1 MKMDEPQD
9 HRDERILILAP
20 TGRDAAMT
28 VRYLLEAGLRAEA
41 CDHIEALCDEAREG
55 TGMIFLT
62 GEALTTEALRC
73 LVELLAQQPAWSDIP
88 FVVLTSGGGETPAN
102 TEALAAL
109 SEAGNVTLIERPVRL
124 MTLMSTVR
132 AALRARQRQYE
143 VRAHLAAEWRAKQ
156 ALEQSEEKYRGL
168 LENANDIIYSHDL
181 QGNYLTINRACAE
194 VTGYTRE
201 EILGGLNIAQVVVPE
216 HLELAKRMTE
226 LKLRDPSPTVYEIDI
241 NTKDGRRLTLEVST
255 RVSQR
260 EGHGTIIEGIARD
273 VTERKRAEEAVR
285 ESERQLRTLAN
296 AVPLLAWMAEPD
308 GHIFWYNQR
317 WYDYTGTR
325 PEEMRG
331 WGWQSVHNPEVLPL
345 VLERWRASI
354 MSGEPFEMEFPLKSA
369 GGEFRSFL
377 TRVTPLR
384 DEQGR
389 VVRWFGTNT
398 DVEELRRALKQ
409 AEDANRMKDEFLATL
424 SHELRTPLTSILGWA
439 RMLSNRQLDE
449 ANTARALET
458 IERNAKAQSQLI
470 EDILDVS
477 RVITGKL
484 RLEVQ
489 SIDLA
494 AVIESS
500 IDAVLP
506 AAEAKGIR
514 LQRVLD
520 SGASMVSGDPARLQ
534 QVIWNLL
541 SNAIKFTPRDGRVQV
556 KLERINSHVEIIVRD
571 DGQGIS
577 PDVLPFIFER
587 FRQAD
592 STMTRAHGGLGLG
605 LAIVR
610 HLVEMH
616 GGTVEVESAGE
627 GLGATFTV
635 KLPLVVV
642 RSFNARRASDAERV
656 HPTASNGS
664 PFNCPPELDGLRLLV
679 VDDEEDTRTLLKMV
693 LEKCGA
699 SVTTVSSAREA
710 IAALKRTRPHVL
722 ISDLGMPEEDGY
734 ALIKKVRALPE
745 EEGGKTPSAAL
756 TAYAR
761 VEDRMKVLRSGF
773 QIHIPKPVEP
783 AELVAVVANLAG
795 RILK

>member
-1 MKMDEPQD
+1 MAETQD
-9 HRDERILILAP
+9 NRDERILILAP
-20 TGRDAAMT
+20 IGKDATMAAQH
-28 VRYLLEAGLRAEA
+28 LQAAGLRAEA
-41 CDHIEALCDEAREG
+41 CDGVEEVCEKMREG
-55 TGMIFLT
+55 AGVIFLT
-62 GEALTTEALRC
+62 GEALTFEAMRYLAEA
-73 LVELLAQQPAWSDIP
+73 VAQQPAWSDIP
-88 FVVLTSGGGETPAN
+88 LVVLTSGGAETPDN
-102 TEALAAL
+102 NELMGDLVKTC
-109 SEAGNVTLIERPVRL
+109 NVTLIERPVRL
-124 MTLMSTVR
+124 MTLLSAVNS
-132 AALRARQRQYE
+132 ALRARQRQYDLRKYLLSE
-143 VRAHLAAEWRAKQ
+143 ERTRE
-156 ALEQSEEKYRGL
+156 ALERSEEKYRSL

-181 QGNYLTINRACAE
+181 AGNYLTINRACE
-194 VTGYTRE
+194 VVTGYTRD

-216 HLELAKRMTE
+216 QLELAKRMTE
-226 LKLRDPSPTVYEIDI
+226 LKLRDPSPTLYEIDI
-241 NTKDGRRLTLEVST
+241 NTKRGRRLTLEVST

-260 EGHGTIIEGIARD
+260 PGHEPIIEGIARD
-273 VTERKRAEEAVR
+273 ITERKHAEEAVR
-285 ESERQLRTLAN
+285 ESEQQLRTLAN
-296 AVPLLAWMAEPD
+296 AVPLLTWMAEPD
-308 GHIFWYNQR
+308 GNIFWYNQR
-317 WYDYTGTR
+317 WYDYTGTTPR
-325 PEEMRG
+325 EMQG
-331 WGWQSVHNPEVLPL
+331 WGWQSVHDPEVLPH
-345 VLERWRASI
+345 VLERWRASVA
-354 MSGEPFEMEFPLKSA
+354 SGEPFEMEFPLKSA
-369 GGEFRSFL
+369 GGDFRSFL

-384 DEQGR
+384 DEEGR

-439 RMLSNRQLDE
+439 RMLSSGRLAE
-449 ANTARALET
+449 ADTGRALET
-458 IERNAKAQSQLI
+458 IERNAIAQSQLI

-489 SIDLA
+489 TVNLTS
-494 AVIESS
+494 VIQSS
-500 IDAVLP
+500 VDAVLP

-541 SNAIKFTPRDGRVQV
+541 SNAIKFTPKDGRVQV
-556 KLERINSHVEIIVRD
+556 KLERINSHVEIVVAD
-571 DGQGIS
+571 NGQGIN

-592 STMTRAHGGLGLG
+592 STTTRSHGGLGLG

-616 GGTVEVESAGE
+616 GGTVEVESFGE
-627 GLGATFTV
+627 GHGSTFTV

-642 RSFNARRASDAERV
+642 RSFNVGRAGDAERV

-664 PFNCPPELDGLRLLV
+664 HFNCPPELDGLRLLV
-679 VDDEEDTRTLLKMV
+679 VDDEEDTRILLKMV

-699 SVTTVSSAREA
+699 SVTTASSAREA
-710 IAALKRTRPHVL
+710 LAALKELRPHVL

-745 EEGGKTPSAAL
+745 EDGGQTPSAAL

-773 QIHIPKPVEP
+773 QIHITKPVEP
-783 AELVAVVANLAG
+783 GELVAVVANLAG
-795 RILK
+795 RISM

>member
-1 MKMDEPQD
+1 MAEPQD
-9 HRDERILILAP
+9 NRDERILILAP

-28 VRYLLEAGLRAEA
+28 ARYLHEAGLSAEA
-41 CDHIEALCDEAREG
+41 CDNIEELCEETRAG
-55 TGMIFLT
+55 AGMIFLT
-62 GEALTTEALRC
+62 GEALTVAAMRY
-73 LVELLAQQPAWSDIP
+73 LVESLAGQPAWSDIP
-88 FVVLTSGGGETPAN
+88 LVVLTSGGGETPAN
-102 TEALAAL
+102 TEVLAAL
-109 SEAGNVTLIERPVRL
+109 AEASNVTLIERPVRL
-124 MTLMSTVR
+124 MTLMSAVR
-132 AALRARQRQYE
+132 SALRARRHQYE
-143 VRAHLAAEWRAKQ
+143 VREHLAAERGSKE
-156 ALEQSEEKYRGL
+156 ALERSE
-168 LENANDIIYSHDL
+168 
-181 QGNYLTINRACAE
+181 
-194 VTGYTRE
+194 V
-201 EILGGLNIAQVVVPE
+201 
-216 HLELAKRMTE
+216 
-226 LKLRDPSPTVYEIDI
+226 
-241 NTKDGRRLTLEVST
+241 
-255 RVSQR
+255 
-260 EGHGTIIEGIARD
+260 
-273 VTERKRAEEAVR
+273 AVR
-285 ESERQLRTLAN
+285 ESERQLRTLVN

-308 GHIFWYNQR
+308 GSIFWYNQR
-317 WYDYTGTR
+317 WYEYTGTT

-331 WGWQSVHNPEVLPL
+331 WGWQSVHDPEMLPR
-345 VLERWRASI
+345 VLERWRTSI
-354 MSGEPFEMEFPLKSA
+354 TSGEPFEMEFPLKSA
-369 GGEFRSFL
+369 AGEFRSFL

-439 RMLSNRQLDE
+439 RMLSNGQLDV
-449 ANTARALET
+449 ATTSRALET

-489 SIDLA
+489 PVDLA
-494 AVIESS
+494 SVIESS

-506 AAEAKGIR
+506 AAVAKGIR

-520 SGASMVSGDPARLQ
+520 SGVSMVSGDPTRLR

-541 SNAIKFTPRDGRVQV
+541 SNAIKFTSRDGSVLV
-556 KLERINSHVEIIVRD
+556 KLERINSHVEIVVAD

-577 PDVLPFIFER
+577 PEVLPFIFER

-592 STMTRAHGGLGLG
+592 STTTRAHGGLGLG

-616 GGTVEVESAGE
+616 GGSVEVESDGE
-627 GLGATFTV
+627 GHGATFTV
-635 KLPLVVV
+635 KLPPAV
-642 RSFNARRASDAERV
+642 RSFHVRRERDV
-656 HPTASNGS
+656 ERAHPTASNGS
-664 PFNCPPELDGLRLLV
+664 SFNCLPELDGLRLLV
-679 VDDEEDTRTLLKMV
+679 VDDEEDTRALLKTV
-693 LEKCGA
+693 LEGCGA
-699 SVTTVSSAREA
+699 SVTTATCAREA
-710 IAALKRTRPHVL
+710 IVALKESRPDVL

-734 ALIKKVRALPE
+734 DLIKKVRALPE
-745 EEGGKTPSAAL
+745 EDGGQTPSAAL
-756 TAYAR
+756 TAYAG

>member
-1 MKMDEPQD
+1 
-9 HRDERILILAP
+9 
-20 TGRDAAMT
+20 
-28 VRYLLEAGLRAEA
+28 
-41 CDHIEALCDEAREG
+41 
-55 TGMIFLT
+55 
-62 GEALTTEALRC
+62 
-73 LVELLAQQPAWSDIP
+73 
-88 FVVLTSGGGETPAN
+88 
-102 TEALAAL
+102 
-109 SEAGNVTLIERPVRL
+109 
-124 MTLMSTVR
+124 
-132 AALRARQRQYE
+132 
-143 VRAHLAAEWRAKQ
+143 
-156 ALEQSEEKYRGL
+156 
-168 LENANDIIYSHDL
+168 
-181 QGNYLTINRACAE
+181 
-194 VTGYTRE
+194 
-201 EILGGLNIAQVVVPE
+201 
-216 HLELAKRMTE
+216 
-226 LKLRDPSPTVYEIDI
+226 
-241 NTKDGRRLTLEVST
+241 
-255 RVSQR
+255 
-260 EGHGTIIEGIARD
+260 
-273 VTERKRAEEAVR
+273 
-285 ESERQLRTLAN
+285 
-296 AVPLLAWMAEPD
+296 MAESD
-308 GHIFWYNQR
+308 GNIFWYNQR
-317 WYDYTGTR
+317 WYDYTGTT
-325 PEEMRG
+325 PEQMHG
-331 WGWQSVHNPEVLPL
+331 WGWQSVHDPEILPR

-354 MSGEPFEMEFPLKSA
+354 ESGEPFEMEFPLKSA
-369 GGEFRSFL
+369 EGEFRSFL

-384 DEQGR
+384 DEDGR

-439 RMLSNRQLDE
+439 RMLSNGQLDE
-449 ANTARALET
+449 ATTARALET

-489 SIDLA
+489 PVDLT

-520 SGASMVSGDPARLQ
+520 SGASMVSGDPTRLR

-541 SNAIKFTPRDGRVQV
+541 ANAIKFTLKGGRVQV
-556 KLERINSHVEIIVRD
+556 KLERINSHVEIIVAD

-592 STMTRAHGGLGLG
+592 STTTRSHGGLGLG

-616 GGTVEVESAGE
+616 GGTVEVESPGE
-627 GLGATFTV
+627 GLGSTFTV

-642 RSFNARRASDAERV
+642 RSFDVPRASEAERV
-656 HPTASNGS
+656 HPTASDGS
-664 PFNCPPELDGLRLLV
+664 PFDCPPELDGLRLLV

-699 SVTTVSSAREA
+699 SVTTVSSVREA
-710 IAALKRTRPHVL
+710 IAAIKETRPDVL

-734 ALIKKVRALPE
+734 ALIKQVRALPE
-745 EEGGKTPSAAL
+745 ADGGKTPSAAL

-761 VEDRMKVLRSGF
+761 VEDRTKVLRSGF

-783 AELVAVVANLAG
+783 AELIAVIANLAG
-795 RILK
+795 RIL

>member
-1 MKMDEPQD
+1 MGEPPGN
-9 HRDERILILAP
+9 RDEGILILAP

-28 VRYLLEAGLRAEA
+28 SRYFLEAGLRAEV
-41 CDHIEALCDEAREG
+41 CGHIEELCEAMREG
-55 TGMIFLT
+55 AGMIFLT
-62 GEALTTEALRC
+62 GEALTFKAMRC
-73 LVELLAQQPAWSDIP
+73 LVEALALQPPWSDIP
-88 FVVLTSGGGETPAN
+88 IIILTSGGGQTPSN
-102 TEALAAL
+102 TEVLGALT
-109 SEAGNVTLIERPVRL
+109 EAGNVTLIERPVRL
-124 MTLMSTVR
+124 MTLMSAVR
-132 AALRARQRQYE
+132 SALRARHRQYD
-143 VRAHLAAEWRAKQ
+143 VREHLAAERRAKE
-156 ALEQSEEKYRGL
+156 ALEQSE
-168 LENANDIIYSHDL
+168 A
-181 QGNYLTINRACAE
+181 
-194 VTGYTRE
+194 
-201 EILGGLNIAQVVVPE
+201 
-216 HLELAKRMTE
+216 
-226 LKLRDPSPTVYEIDI
+226 
-241 NTKDGRRLTLEVST
+241 
-255 RVSQR
+255 
-260 EGHGTIIEGIARD
+260 
-273 VTERKRAEEAVR
+273 AVR
-285 ESERQLRTLAN
+285 ESERQLHTLIN

-317 WYDYTGTR
+317 WYDYTGKT
-325 PEEMRG
+325 PEEMNG
-331 WGWQSVHNPEVLPL
+331 WGWQSVHDPEILPR
-345 VLERWRASI
+345 VLEGWRASI
-354 MSGEPFEMEFPLKSA
+354 ASGEPFEMEFPLKSSS
-369 GGEFRSFL
+369 GEFRSFL
-377 TRVTPLR
+377 TRVKPLR

-424 SHELRTPLTSILGWA
+424 SHELRTPLTAILGWA
-439 RMLSNRQLDE
+439 RLLSNGQLDG

-470 EDILDVS
+470 EDILDMS

-489 SIDLA
+489 PVDLA

-500 IDAVLP
+500 INAVLP
-506 AAEAKGIR
+506 AAQAKGIR

-520 SGASMVSGDPARLQ
+520 SGGGMVSGDPTRLQ
-534 QVIWNLL
+534 QIIWNLL
-541 SNAIKFTPRDGRVQV
+541 SNAIKFTPKDGRVQV
-556 KLERINSHVEIIVRD
+556 KLERVNSHVEVIVSD

-577 PDVLPFIFER
+577 PDVLPFVFER

-616 GGTVEVESAGE
+616 GGTVEVESPGE
-627 GLGATFTV
+627 GQGSTFTV
-635 KLPLVVV
+635 RLPLVVV
-642 RSFNARRASDAERV
+642 RSLKAHRADGLERV
-656 HPTASNGS
+656 HPTADNGM
-664 PFNCPPELDGLRLLV
+664 PFNCPPELEGLRLLV

-693 LEKCGA
+693 LETCGA

-710 IAALKRTRPHVL
+710 LAALKESRHDVL

-734 ALIKKVRALPE
+734 ALIKKVRALSAE
-745 EEGGKTPSAAL
+745 DGGQTPSAAL

-783 AELVAVVANLAG
+783 AELVTVVANLAG
-795 RILK
+795 RIAK

>member
-1 MKMDEPQD
+1 MNMDEPQD
-9 HRDERILILAP
+9 NRDERILILAP
-20 TGRDAAMT
+20 IGRDAAMT
-28 VRYLLEAGLRAEA
+28 ARHLQDAGLRAEA
-41 CDHIEALCDEAREG
+41 CGHVEELCEEARQG
-55 TGMIFLT
+55 AGMIFLT
-62 GEALTTEALRC
+62 GEALTFEAMRC
-73 LVELLAQQPAWSDIP
+73 LVKSLAEQPTWSDIP
-88 FVVLTSGGGETPAN
+88 LVVLTSGGSETPAN
-102 TEALAAL
+102 TEMLAAL

-124 MTLMSTVR
+124 MTLMSAVKS
-132 AALRARQRQYE
+132 ALRARQRQYD
-143 VRAHLAAEWRAKQ
+143 VRKHLLAERRSKE
-156 ALEQSEEKYRGL
+156 ALELSE
-168 LENANDIIYSHDL
+168 A
-181 QGNYLTINRACAE
+181 
-194 VTGYTRE
+194 
-201 EILGGLNIAQVVVPE
+201 
-216 HLELAKRMTE
+216 
-226 LKLRDPSPTVYEIDI
+226 
-241 NTKDGRRLTLEVST
+241 
-255 RVSQR
+255 
-260 EGHGTIIEGIARD
+260 
-273 VTERKRAEEAVR
+273 AVG

-296 AVPLLAWMAEPD
+296 AIPLLAWMAEPD

-317 WYDYTGTR
+317 WYDYTGTT
-325 PEEMRG
+325 PEGMEG
-331 WGWQSVHNPEVLPL
+331 WGWQSVHDPKILPR
-345 VLERWRASI
+345 VLERWRASVT
-354 MSGEPFEMEFPLKSA
+354 SGEPFEMEFPLKSSD
-369 GGEFRSFL
+369 GEFRSFL

-384 DEQGR
+384 DEHGR

-409 AEDANRMKDEFLATL
+409 AEDANSMKDEFLATL

-439 RMLSNRQLDE
+439 RMLSSGKLDE

-489 SIDLA
+489 PIDLTGL
-494 AVIESS
+494 IESS

-541 SNAIKFTPRDGRVQV
+541 SNAIKFTPKDGRVQV
-556 KLERINSHVEIIVRD
+556 KLERINSHVEIIITD
-571 DGQGIS
+571 NGQGIS

-592 STMTRAHGGLGLG
+592 STTTRTHGGLGLG

-616 GGTVEVESAGE
+616 GGTVEVESLGE
-627 GLGATFTV
+627 GLGSTFTV
-635 KLPLVVV
+635 KLPLVAV
-642 RSFNARRASDAERV
+642 RSLNVRRASDDERV

-664 PFNCPPELDGLRLLV
+664 RFNCPPELDGLRLLV
-679 VDDEEDTRTLLKMV
+679 VDDEEDTRTLLKIV

-699 SVTTVSSAREA
+699 SVATASSAREA
-710 IAALKRTRPHVL
+710 IATLKETRPDVL

-734 ALIKKVRALPE
+734 ALIKKVRSLPE
-745 EEGGKTPSAAL
+745 EEGGNTPSAAL

-783 AELVAVVANLAG
+783 AELIAVVANLAG

>member
-1 MKMDEPQD
+1 MDEPQD
-9 HRDERILILAP
+9 NRDERILILAP
-20 TGRDAAMT
+20 IGRDAAMT
-28 VRYLLEAGLRAEA
+28 ARHLQDAGLRAEA
-41 CDHIEALCDEAREG
+41 CGDIEELCEETRAG
-55 TGMIFLT
+55 AGMIFLT
-62 GEALTTEALRC
+62 GEALTFEAMQCLR
-73 LVELLAQQPAWSDIP
+73 ESLAGQPAWSDIP
-88 FVVLTSGGGETPAN
+88 LVVLTSGGSEKPVN
-102 TEALAAL
+102 TGMLAAL
-109 SEAGNVTLIERPVRL
+109 GEAGSVTLIERPVRL
-124 MTLMSTVR
+124 MTLMSAVKS
-132 AALRARQRQYE
+132 ALRARQRQYD
-143 VRAHLAAEWRAKQ
+143 VREHLAGE
-156 ALEQSEEKYRGL
+156 
-168 LENANDIIYSHDL
+168 
-181 QGNYLTINRACAE
+181 
-194 VTGYTRE
+194 
-201 EILGGLNIAQVVVPE
+201 
-216 HLELAKRMTE
+216 
-226 LKLRDPSPTVYEIDI
+226 
-241 NTKDGRRLTLEVST
+241 RRSKEALEVS
-255 RVSQR
+255 
-260 EGHGTIIEGIARD
+260 
-273 VTERKRAEEAVR
+273 EAAVG

-296 AVPLLAWMAEPD
+296 AIPLLAWMAEPD
-308 GHIFWYNQR
+308 GSIFWYNQR
-317 WYDYTGTR
+317 WYDYTGTT
-325 PEEMRG
+325 PEMMQG
-331 WGWQSVHNPEVLPL
+331 WGWQSVHDPEILPR

-354 MSGEPFEMEFPLKSA
+354 ASGEPFEMEFPLKSSD
-369 GGEFRSFL
+369 GEFRSFL

-384 DEQGR
+384 DEDGR

-439 RMLSNRQLDE
+439 RMLSGGQLNEDH
-449 ANTARALET
+449 TARALET

-489 SIDLA
+489 PVDLTA
-494 AVIESS
+494 LIESS
-500 IDAVLP
+500 INAVLP

-541 SNAIKFTPRDGRVQV
+541 SNAIKFTPKDRRVQI
-556 KLERINSHVEIIVRD
+556 KLERINSHVEIIVTD

-592 STMTRAHGGLGLG
+592 STTTRTHGGLGLG

-616 GGTVEVESAGE
+616 GGTVEVESLGE
-627 GLGATFTV
+627 GHGSTFTV
-635 KLPLVVV
+635 KLPLVAV
-642 RSFNARRASDAERV
+642 RSLNVRRASDAERV

-664 PFNCPPELDGLRLLV
+664 HFDCPPELDGLRLLV
-679 VDDEEDTRTLLKMV
+679 VDDEEDTRTLLKIV

-699 SVTTVSSAREA
+699 AVTTASSAHEA
-710 IAALKRTRPHVL
+710 LAALKEIRPDVL

-734 ALIKKVRALPE
+734 ALIKKVRALSE
-745 EEGGKTPSAAL
+745 ADGGNTPSAAL

-795 RILK
+795 RIEK

>member
-1 MKMDEPQD
+1 MAESQD
-9 HRDERILILAP
+9 NRDERILILAP
-20 TGRDAAMT
+20 TGRDAEMT
-28 VRYLLEAGLRAEA
+28 ARYLLEAGLRAET
-41 CDHIEALCDEAREG
+41 CGHIEELCEETREG
-55 TGMIFLT
+55 AGMIFLT
-62 GEALTTEALRC
+62 GEALTSEAMRC
-73 LVELLAQQPAWSDIP
+73 LVESLAQQPAWSDIP
-88 FVVLTSGGGETPAN
+88 LVVLTSGGGETPAN

-109 SEAGNVTLIERPVRL
+109 GGAGNVTLIERPVRL
-124 MTLMSTVR
+124 MTLMSAVR
-132 AALRARQRQYE
+132 SALRARQRQYD
-143 VRAHLAAEWRAKQ
+143 VREHLAAERRSKE
-156 ALEQSEEKYRGL
+156 ALELSE
-168 LENANDIIYSHDL
+168 
-181 QGNYLTINRACAE
+181 T
-194 VTGYTRE
+194 
-201 EILGGLNIAQVVVPE
+201 
-216 HLELAKRMTE
+216 M
-226 LKLRDPSPTVYEIDI
+226 
-241 NTKDGRRLTLEVST
+241 
-255 RVSQR
+255 
-260 EGHGTIIEGIARD
+260 
-273 VTERKRAEEAVR
+273 VR
-285 ESERQLRTLAN
+285 ESARQLRTLVN

-317 WYDYTGTR
+317 WYDYTGTT
-325 PEEMRG
+325 PEAMRG
-331 WGWQSVHNPEVLPL
+331 WGWQSVHDPEILPR
-345 VLERWRASI
+345 VLEHWRASLS
-354 MSGEPFEMEFPLKSA
+354 SGEPFEMDFPLKSA
-369 GGEFRSFL
+369 DGEFRSFL

-439 RMLSNRQLDE
+439 RLLSNRQLDE
-449 ANTARALET
+449 THTAIALET

-489 SIDLA
+489 SVNLT

-500 IDAVLP
+500 INAVLP

-541 SNAIKFTPRDGRVQV
+541 SNAIKFTPKNGRVQV
-556 KLERINSHVEIIVRD
+556 KLERINSHVEIIVTD

-592 STMTRAHGGLGLG
+592 STTTRAHGGLGLG

-616 GGTVEVESAGE
+616 GGTVEVESLGE
-627 GLGATFTV
+627 GHGATFTV
-635 KLPLVVV
+635 KLPLIVV
-642 RSFNARRASDAERV
+642 RSFNARRAGDAEQRV

-679 VDDEEDTRTLLKMV
+679 VDDEEDTRTLLKTV
-693 LEKCGA
+693 LETCGA
-699 SVTTVSSAREA
+699 QVTTASSAREA
-710 IAALKRTRPHVL
+710 IAALKESRPDVL

-734 ALIKKVRALPE
+734 ALIKKVRALSQE
-745 EEGGKTPSAAL
+745 DGGNTPSAAL

-783 AELVAVVANLAG
+783 AELIAVVANLAG